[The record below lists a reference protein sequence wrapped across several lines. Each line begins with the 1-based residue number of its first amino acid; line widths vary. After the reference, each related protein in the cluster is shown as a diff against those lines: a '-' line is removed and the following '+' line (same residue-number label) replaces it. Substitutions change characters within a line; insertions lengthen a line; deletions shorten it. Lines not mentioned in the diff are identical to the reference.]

1 VSSYF
6 IALIN
11 INDPA
16 LYEKYLAGFDK
27 VFENFQGEVV
37 AVEDN
42 PRVLE
47 GNWPAG
53 RTVLIKFPD
62 EQALR
67 SWYESPEYQ
76 NLVRY
81 RQEASVSS
89 VAIIT
94 GRDST

>member
-16 LYEKYLAGFDK
+16 QYEQYLAGFDE
-27 VFENFQGEVV
+27 VFANFQGKVV

-47 GNWPAG
+47 GKWPAR
-53 RTVLIKFPD
+53 RTVLIRFPD
-62 EQALR
+62 DQAVR

-76 NLVRY
+76 KLAQC
-81 RQEASVSS
+81 RQEASVASI
-89 VAIIT
+89 AIIT
-94 GRDST
+94 GRDAA